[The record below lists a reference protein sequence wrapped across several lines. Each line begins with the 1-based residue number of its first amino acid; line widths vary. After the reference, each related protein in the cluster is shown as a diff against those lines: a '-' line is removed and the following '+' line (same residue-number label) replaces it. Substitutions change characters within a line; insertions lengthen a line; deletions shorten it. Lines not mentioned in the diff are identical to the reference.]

1 MSQGNPFGGQA
12 SGFASRNLDDPFY
25 AMGLTDRPDAEMS
38 YQGERPP
45 EGEEEEVTLESLI
58 AEITQGSPIGLT
70 TPEGAALGTSS
81 IDTSPLI
88 ELIVQVALGN
98 IARQRQDLPQQSQ
111 RTYPSDIQ
119 QILDEFY
126 NETTA

>member
-1 MSQGNPFGGQA
+1 MSPGNTTGEGMA
-12 SGFASRNLDDPFY
+12 SGFAAKNLDDPFY

-38 YQGERPP
+38 YMGERPP
-45 EGEEEEVTLESLI
+45 EEEPVTLESLI

-70 TPEGAALGTSS
+70 TPEGAVSGTSA

-88 ELIVQVALGN
+88 ELIVEVALGN

-111 RTYPSDIQ
+111 RVYPSSIQ

-126 NETTA
+126 NETTT